1 MLNFKF
7 NRGELEGS
15 PASPKKIRNKKKN
28 FKNFSI
34 LSPSYQ
40 TFFAFSTFSRSK
52 SSWNSV
58 QKKSF
63 FFSICFKAGLSLCHL
78 SVILK
83 RTNFPHQFPSDKLSI
98 PTHKNFQIR
107 DYRLLWGTGL
117 QTKICLS
124 CTFWQRF
131 FLCDHQFMNMRTY
144 LLLTHRYRLLMNLI
158 MIILDNSIIFH
169 TEPGQVWLCQL
180 LDIFQRHHF
189 SANSAK
195 QRYFPETPF
204 QWYLEIPKQNR
215 EEQRPS
221 DCRARVAELVKG
233 KGLSLLSSIKLFKLF
248 SSSNFTLM
256 FLNREKLVKVFSWSE
271 FKYLII

>member
-15 PASPKKIRNKKKN
+15 LAASPKKIRNKKKISKT
-28 FKNFSI
+28 FHFLLLPIKLF
-34 LSPSYQ
+34 SPSQPFPDPSLAGIQYRKYP
-40 TFFAFSTFSRSK
+40 FSFQYVLT
-52 SSWNSV
+52 
-58 QKKSF
+58 
-63 FFSICFKAGLSLCHL
+63 FKAGLSLCHL

-131 FLCDHQFMNMRTY
+131 SLCDHQFMNMRTY

-169 TEPGQVWLCQL
+169 TESGQVWLCYSCQ
-180 LDIFQRHHF
+180 IFSRDT
-189 SANSAK
+189 SASAAVV
-195 QRYFPETPF
+195 P
-204 QWYLEIPKQNR
+204 
-215 EEQRPS
+215 
-221 DCRARVAELVKG
+221 
-233 KGLSLLSSIKLFKLF
+233 
-248 SSSNFTLM
+248 
-256 FLNREKLVKVFSWSE
+256 
-271 FKYLII
+271 

>member
-1 MLNFKF
+1 
-7 NRGELEGS
+7 
-15 PASPKKIRNKKKN
+15 
-28 FKNFSI
+28 
-34 LSPSYQ
+34 
-40 TFFAFSTFSRSK
+40 
-52 SSWNSV
+52 
-58 QKKSF
+58 
-63 FFSICFKAGLSLCHL
+63 
-78 SVILK
+78 
-83 RTNFPHQFPSDKLSI
+83 
-98 PTHKNFQIR
+98 
-107 DYRLLWGTGL
+107 
-117 QTKICLS
+117 
-124 CTFWQRF
+124 
-131 FLCDHQFMNMRTY
+131 MNMRTY

-256 FLNREKLVKVFSWSE
+256 FLNREKLIKVFSGLSLSFSSSE
-271 FKYLII
+271 LALRGPHNRSHEPMKYKTRYFVLRQYD